1 MKLKES
7 LKSFLKPQWEKIILV
22 FILEF
27 SLTFILLTFE
37 AEIPDWLIYIL
48 SPNSLYLESV
58 VNPFTVTRIQLA
70 FHGALSNLMVLVYY
84 YFLSCL
90 IIMLRKNI
98 VIETGKQK

>member
-1 MKLKES
+1 MKLKEN
-7 LKSFLKPQWEKIILV
+7 LKSFFKPQWEKILLV

-37 AEIPDWLIYIL
+37 VELPNWLVYLL

-58 VNPFTVTRIQLA
+58 VNPFTITRIQLA
-70 FHGALSNLMVLVYY
+70 FHGALSNLIVLVYY

-90 IIMLRKNI
+90 IIMLRENI
-98 VIETGKQK
+98 VIETGRKK